1 MLQQENPEDLVIAT
15 GEAHSVR
22 EFVDLAFSHAGLDPA
37 EHVVLDQ
44 RFHRPAEVDI
54 LLGNAAK
61 ARAKL
66 GWHPTVDFASLVRE
80 MVEADLRDEAATLK
94 TGTA

>member
-1 MLQQENPEDLVIAT
+1 MI
-15 GEAHSVR
+15 
-22 EFVDLAFSHAGLDPA
+22 
-37 EHVVLDQ
+37 DQ

-54 LLGNAAK
+54 LLGDSAK

-80 MVEADLRDEAATLK
+80 MVEADLRDETATPQI
-94 TGTA
+94 GTA